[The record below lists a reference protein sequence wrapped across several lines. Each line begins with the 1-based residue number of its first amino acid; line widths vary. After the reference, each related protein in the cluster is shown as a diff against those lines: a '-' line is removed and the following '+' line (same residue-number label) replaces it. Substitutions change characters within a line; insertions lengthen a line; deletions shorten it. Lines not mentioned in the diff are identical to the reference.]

1 MIERLIQAGVLD
13 RWHSSRHQLLWD
25 AGVLYKSRGR
35 LPLPLRLTTPQ
46 VELPEPTAMERLN
59 MEFGAAGLSTEH
71 HPMQYFRK
79 WCDERRILHSKQM
92 MRARERAFVET
103 AGMVV
108 IIQAPETAK
117 EIRFITLED
126 EFELINVVVFP
137 DLYQRTRKIIRGERF
152 LWLKGVIEREETV
165 TTLRATGVRALPVD
179 APSLPSL
186 PRWRS
191 HMSMPQ
197 AADNGSPQ
205 IAVPYERNYRRE

>member
-1 MIERLIQAGVLD
+1 
-13 RWHSSRHQLLWD
+13 
-25 AGVLYKSRGR
+25 
-35 LPLPLRLTTPQ
+35 
-46 VELPEPTAMERLN
+46 
-59 MEFGAAGLSTEH
+59 MEFAATGLSTQH

-79 WCDERRILHSKQM
+79 WCAERRILHSKQM
-92 MRARERAFVET
+92 MRARERAVVET

-152 LWLKGVIEREETV
+152 LWFKGVIERDETV
-165 TTLRATGVRALPVD
+165 TTLRATGVRALPLD

-191 HMSMPQ
+191 HMSMPSPR
-197 AADNGSPQ
+197 DNSVTVQ
-205 IAVPYERNYRRE
+205 SNRTKK

>member
-1 MIERLIQAGVLD
+1 
-13 RWHSSRHQLLWD
+13 
-25 AGVLYKSRGR
+25 
-35 LPLPLRLTTPQ
+35 
-46 VELPEPTAMERLN
+46 
-59 MEFGAAGLSTEH
+59 MEFAAAGLSTQH
-71 HPMQYFRK
+71 HPMQYFRA
-79 WCDERRILHSKQM
+79 WCAERRILHSKQM
-92 MRARERAFVET
+92 MRARKGAVVET

-137 DLYQRTRKIIRGERF
+137 DLYQQTRKIIRGERF
-152 LWLKGVIEREETV
+152 LWFKGVLERDETV
-165 TTLRATGVRALPVD
+165 TTLRATGVRALPLD

-197 AADNGSPQ
+197 PSDNGAPFT
-205 IAVPYERNYRRE
+205 AGL